1 MKPYRIKHKNSGLYY
16 QPVRGRIKSNLS
28 KNGKVY
34 ITKLNPL
41 VSTTGDYIYIEVDK
55 EARVFKKVEG
65 LFPLDKYGNIN
76 GKCPKE
82 QFEIEEL

>member
-1 MKPYRIKHKNSGLYY
+1 MKPYRIKHKFSGLYY

-41 VSTTGDYIYIEVDK
+41 ESTTDDYIHIEVDK
-55 EARVFKKVEG
+55 ETMVFKKVEG
-65 LFPLDKYGNIN
+65 LFPYNLFQGNSI
-76 GKCPKE
+76 
-82 QFEIEEL
+82 L